1 LNFSSSTI
9 TEMAPAT
16 QVREEATGLSSH
28 LVEVPPAMA
37 PPRELGRRRQVVRR
51 SQTAADIIA
60 LAIASL
66 LLSGVQRLHHGQG
79 TGFIELGAVLLPC
92 WLMLSSVHRLHLLD
106 EERADHSTPDDL
118 VRVFQALLVALFV
131 AASIETLL
139 GLSNAP
145 TFTAVAAAVVVTYP
159 LLIGSRA
166 VARAVARRRPGYQQ
180 RALVIGAG
188 DVGRL
193 VARKL
198 AARADY
204 GIEFVGFIE
213 PTREGIPHTGST
225 AEILGDLAQA
235 ERIVMERA
243 IDRVFI
249 AFSLESDHDV
259 ADVARRLEDL
269 GVQVDIVPRLYELV
283 GPRATFHTVEGLPM
297 IGLPVC
303 RPSTSIIAAKRA
315 LDIVV
320 AAAGLLAVSPILAV
334 IAVRVRLDSPGPIFY
349 RSQRIGSGGHRF
361 GLLKFRTMR
370 TDLCRGDGYGG
381 AEAEAAFA
389 ELMADPLL
397 RAEFEHS
404 HKLRTDPRVTKFGGW
419 LRRTSLDE
427 LPQLVNVLKGDMT
440 LVGPRAITTD
450 EWDELFADGWKRT
463 RGPEPYW
470 RIDGLRPGVTGWWQ
484 IHGRSDTSYDERI
497 RLDATYASSLS
508 LRLDMLI
515 IARTVRVLFGHNG
528 AY

>member
-9 TEMAPAT
+9 TDMPAAPQA
-16 QVREEATGLSSH
+16 REDSTGLLSR
-28 LVEVPPAMA
+28 LVEVPPDPAA
-37 PPRELGRRRQVVRR
+37 PRELGRRRQVVRR
-51 SQTAADIIA
+51 AQTAADIVA
-60 LAIASL
+60 LTGATL
-66 LLSGVQRLHHGQG
+66 LLTGIQHLHHGQG
-79 TGFIELGAVLLPC
+79 TGFIMLGAVLLPC

-118 VRVFQALLVALFV
+118 VRVFQALLVAVFV
-131 AASIETLL
+131 AAGVETLL
-139 GLSNAP
+139 GVSAAP
-145 TFTAVAAAVVVTYP
+145 TFRAVAAAVVVTYP
-159 LLIGSRA
+159 LLIASRA
-166 VARAVARRRPGYQQ
+166 VARSVARRRPGYQQ

-188 DVGRL
+188 EVGRL

-198 AARADY
+198 ATRADY

-213 PTREGIPHTGST
+213 PSQEGLLPIGST
-225 AEILGDLAQA
+225 AEILGDLSQA
-235 ERIVMERA
+235 EQIVMTRG

-303 RPSTSIIAAKRA
+303 RPSSAVVAAKRA
-315 LDIVV
+315 LDIVF
-320 AAAGLLAVSPILAV
+320 AGLGLLVFSPVLAV

-349 RSQRIGSGGHRF
+349 RSQRVGAGGHRF

-370 TDLCRGDGYGG
+370 SDLCRGDGYGG
-381 AEAEAAFA
+381 DEAELAFA
-389 ELMADPLL
+389 ELMADPAL
-397 RAEFEHS
+397 RAEFERS
-404 HKLRTDPRVTKFGGW
+404 HKLRVDPRVTKFGMW

-450 EWDELFADGWKRT
+450 EWDELFADGWTRT
-463 RGPEPYW
+463 RGPQPYW